1 MIFKKILKMDA
12 LLSAVRIIK
21 SRLCTSVKYAYPNF
35 YITLPSDHKLPIYQQ
50 KYINYDRFLPH
61 LVKHLEPDNLV
72 IDVGANCGDT
82 LAAMACENRNLKYI
96 CIEPDNIFY
105 SYLEKNISRIQASGV
120 KNIYSVK
127 ALIGKEISNVTLAG
141 SGGTKHATPNS
152 DSSTIEPI
160 YISRSLDE
168 LLSTELKHL
177 SGDLKLLKS
186 DVDGFDY
193 DVLNSAESNI
203 KKHNPMLFF
212 ECQCDNEDQ
221 KKNYLLTLEMLL
233 SAGYEDFWLFDNFGE
248 FLLHTTEIK
257 NISMLIEYVWRQKNH
272 SSTRTIYYF
281 DILCCTKDSKQFIT
295 DVIDDYI
302 EKISLK
308 NELLYR

>member
-1 MIFKKILKMDA
+1 
-12 LLSAVRIIK
+12 
-21 SRLCTSVKYAYPNF
+21 
-35 YITLPSDHKLPIYQQ
+35 
-50 KYINYDRFLPH
+50 
-61 LVKHLEPDNLV
+61 
-72 IDVGANCGDT
+72 
-82 LAAMACENRNLKYI
+82 
-96 CIEPDNIFY
+96 
-105 SYLEKNISRIQASGV
+105 
-120 KNIYSVK
+120 
-127 ALIGKEISNVTLAG
+127 LAG

-152 DSSTIEPI
+152 DSSTIEPV

-203 KKHNPMLFF
+203 KKYNPMLFF

-295 DVIDDYI
+295 DVIDGYI